1 MYEYLPSLPI
11 ALYNRAGNCS
21 IIHWFWLSDRLL
33 ISQATPFADEACEI
47 IIIHLEEC

>member
-11 ALYNRAGNCS
+11 VFCS
-21 IIHWFWLSDRLL
+21 IIHWFWLSNCLL
-33 ISQATPFADEACEI
+33 ISQATPFVDEACEI